1 MHRSPFTLAATAA
14 TMLAV
19 PLVFLGAVIVLV
31 VSGFASFHLH
41 NEIVN

>member
-1 MHRSPFTLAATAA
+1 LAATAA
-14 TMLAV
+14 TI
-19 PLVFLGAVIVLV
+19 FGAVIVLV